1 MPHSALNLP
10 LPGVEFAAMT
20 KQASCGPSEVANM
33 PAPHGHHVDIIFDGM
48 HSSNMPPGLPF
59 SWEVDVKLKRPS
71 SAEGGLWTWSIV
83 SYHLHVEDWHSHTR
97 RCVIPPRKDPHK
109 KFK

>member
-59 SWEVDVKLKRPS
+59 SWEVVWYNLMLSSRIHSPVPS
-71 SAEGGLWTWSIV
+71 S
-83 SYHLHVEDWHSHTR
+83 R
-97 RCVIPPRKDPHK
+97 
-109 KFK
+109 